1 MAELPEATERIQE
14 KWVKM
19 GLFRRKKK
27 PKYVEEILEF
37 GEEIDLR
44 SRRRENKAKKS
55 QKAMLA
61 QEAGQGQPGSQQ
73 PQGPAQQQGGQ
84 KKSLATEYCEQIM
97 AAAKNLE
104 ETKREYKVVTDYLT
118 DIQKL
123 ENLPESEMKKIQ
135 DTAQNVLNLNDAR
148 DAYLN
153 KSKTISDAQFAQ
165 MEQLE
170 DEMPEIIRRLQGNES
185 YQTTVKRDMQYLEG
199 EREEWRYYQESV
211 VNEENILRKSLY
223 ALLSVYVLAVLMA
236 VILGMAMKFDIMM
249 PFVAATLVTGA
260 AGGIMVLRLQ
270 NDSVEIKKSQANINR
285 AIVLL
290 NKVKFKYVNVTN
302 AVDYACEKYHV
313 KNGYELSY
321 IWDQY
326 LEAVKEREKYQRTND
341 ELDYFNDK
349 LIRQLKKYQFYDAR
363 IWIHQAKAL
372 LDKKEMVEVK
382 HELLV
387 RRKKLRDGMEDQA
400 ETIRG
405 ARKEIESLVKNRPGG
420 YEDVKELLDAV
431 DNMCGIG

>member
-1 MAELPEATERIQE
+1 
-14 KWVKM
+14 M

-44 SRRRENKAKKS
+44 SRRRENKAKKI
-55 QKAMLA
+55 QKAMQA

-290 NKVKFKYVNVTN
+290 NKFKFKYVNVTN

>member
-1 MAELPEATERIQE
+1 
-14 KWVKM
+14 M

-73 PQGPAQQQGGQ
+73 AQGPAQQQGGQ

>member
-1 MAELPEATERIQE
+1 
-14 KWVKM
+14 M

-73 PQGPAQQQGGQ
+73 AQGPAQQQGGQ

-118 DIQKL
+118 DIQKI

-185 YQTTVKRDMQYLEG
+185 YQTTVRRDMQYLEG

>member
-44 SRRRENKAKKS
+44 SRRRENKAKKI
-55 QKAMLA
+55 QKAMQA

-104 ETKREYKVVTDYLT
+104 ETKLEYKVVTDYLT
-118 DIQKL
+118 DIQKI

>member
-170 DEMPEIIRRLQGNES
+170 DEMPELIRRLQGNES
-185 YQTTVKRDMQYLEG
+185 YQTTVKRDMQYIEG

>member
-118 DIQKL
+118 DIQKI

-285 AIVLL
+285 AFVLL

>member
-1 MAELPEATERIQE
+1 
-14 KWVKM
+14 M

-44 SRRRENKAKKS
+44 SRRRENKAKKI
-55 QKAMLA
+55 QKAMQA

-341 ELDYFNDK
+341 DLDYFNDK

>member
-1 MAELPEATERIQE
+1 
-14 KWVKM
+14 M

-44 SRRRENKAKKS
+44 SRRRENKAKKI
-55 QKAMLA
+55 QKAMQA
-61 QEAGQGQPGSQQ
+61 QEAGQGQPGSQK

>member
-1 MAELPEATERIQE
+1 
-14 KWVKM
+14 M

-44 SRRRENKAKKS
+44 SRRRENKAKKI
-55 QKAMLA
+55 QKAMQA

-104 ETKREYKVVTDYLT
+104 EAKREYKVVTDYLT

>member
-1 MAELPEATERIQE
+1 
-14 KWVKM
+14 M

-44 SRRRENKAKKS
+44 SRRRENKAKKI
-55 QKAMLA
+55 QKAMQA

-321 IWDQY
+321 IWYQY

>member
-55 QKAMLA
+55 QKAMLT

-118 DIQKL
+118 DIQKI

>member
-1 MAELPEATERIQE
+1 
-14 KWVKM
+14 M

-44 SRRRENKAKKS
+44 SRRRENKAKKI
-55 QKAMLA
+55 QKAMQA
-61 QEAGQGQPGSQQ
+61 QEAGQSQPGSQQ

-104 ETKREYKVVTDYLT
+104 GTKREYKVVTDYLT

-420 YEDVKELLDAV
+420 HEDVKELLDAV

>member
-1 MAELPEATERIQE
+1 
-14 KWVKM
+14 M

-44 SRRRENKAKKS
+44 SRRRENKAKKI
-55 QKAMLA
+55 QKAMQA

-326 LEAVKEREKYQRTND
+326 LEEVKEREKYQRTND

-363 IWIHQAKAL
+363 IWIHQAKAM

>member
-1 MAELPEATERIQE
+1 
-14 KWVKM
+14 M

-118 DIQKL
+118 DIQKI